1 MDQSRS
7 AASPGEASEAERLEQ
22 AMQETPSGAIALA
35 GITVFLLVFFWFVVY
50 LFVFLPRGL
59 VG

>member
-1 MDQSRS
+1 
-7 AASPGEASEAERLEQ
+7 
-22 AMQETPSGAIALA
+22 MQETPSGAIALA